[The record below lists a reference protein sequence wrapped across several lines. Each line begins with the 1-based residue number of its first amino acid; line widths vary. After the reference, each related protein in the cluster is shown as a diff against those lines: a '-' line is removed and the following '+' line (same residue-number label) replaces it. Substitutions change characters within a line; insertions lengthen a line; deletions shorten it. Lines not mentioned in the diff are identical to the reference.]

1 MISAEH
7 MDYGALKWVKGEIE
21 VNLQQAQQA
30 LEVFQEHPA
39 EAAQIDLCITLLHQV
54 CGALQMLD
62 LTEAFALAREMEQA
76 VRVLA
81 KDADRRKGWVYS
93 TLMRAMSELPLYLT
107 GLQEAQADRPQVF
120 LPLINDLRVATG
132 ASVLSESMVFG
143 PAVIPTVS
151 PHSPDMQDTLAR
163 DVKALAHQ
171 LRPVYQA
178 GLLVWYRDTGNKAA
192 LRRLLQVAVQLQQV
206 CPEEGLWR
214 VAEALIERLLAET
227 LEPNNA
233 IKLLLGQ
240 VERQIGRVM
249 AAGAEELR
257 DHPPADLIK
266 NLLFYIAYADTQS
279 EQTRGMAVSAGT
291 DMLQNTRDGANVAN
305 PGLLEIAAGAV
316 KDELAW
322 AKTKLDSFAR
332 AGGRHTPQELRV
344 IAGVLARVSNTLD
357 MLGRW
362 ELRQRVRQ
370 QTGVLDAMLEGGAIL
385 NDPRLMEVANAL
397 LYVESLLRDV
407 QMPDAAVSESASGKP
422 AGNPGAVK
430 AVTAEYHDLCRAV
443 IREVMVDM
451 GKVKDDIIALAKASD
466 QHELISSAPA
476 VLHRIVG
483 SLTMLSLKRP
493 ADLLKAGYHYIR
505 RELIERKIS
514 PSLEA
519 LDTLADMLTG
529 IEFYLDTLAESQ
541 MNLDSLLDLAEN
553 NAVTLGYPVDEVDD
567 YPLEAAI
574 KVAAPA
580 EPTIVEIISLAES
593 ADEVISQ
600 QPDPDSIVLDMDRAD
615 LAENPVMAG
624 AIETVQ
630 LLPVARTQEEEDA
643 DEVMEVFIE
652 EVGEE
657 LTSIAQ
663 HYPRWKQD
671 TNNNEPL
678 KNIRRSFHTLKGSGR
693 LVGANVIGEVAW
705 AIEHLL
711 NKVIDGEVPV
721 TPPLFDVV
729 EQAQA
734 VMPGLLQQFQRIK
747 TKMDIDTDIQ
757 ALIDQAQALTSP
769 AASLKEHV
777 NSAPDAAMA
786 IQQEAAAAA
795 PSVEQ
800 EAVIDPVLLEIFRA
814 ESKGRLEEVRRFIDV
829 CGQSKKGQV
838 TEPLMRNLHTLQ
850 GSAHMAGFKDIG
862 DLGSLFEKL
871 VNAIHRNHGEV
882 AEAELLALGDF
893 SEVFHDMLHLEN
905 PLAESPEKTAALE
918 KISFLTRRVQHFLD
932 AAVIETGTSM
942 DTDAH
947 NALND
952 GISGNDNDE
961 VREIFLEEA
970 AEILGNTESLL
981 QSWIHA
987 PDVLGPVARLEREL
1001 HTFKGGARMAGI
1013 SAMGDL
1019 SHSFESLLSAIVAGD
1034 VAATD
1039 EIFQT
1044 FEQAH
1049 DRLQT
1054 MLEPALLHLP
1064 VAAAPDLIARMEAL
1078 ARHESIEPAQSH
1090 DLSLAG
1096 DEDESIILSSA
1107 MPEAVTG
1114 GAQAEAVFDPAPEDD
1129 APLPVADSIDIP
1141 ASMVT
1146 EEPLA
1151 DATTAPDGTPAEP
1164 AWLIPKPSTEQIRV
1178 RADLLDNLV
1187 NQAGELSI
1195 SRSRLEQQIN
1205 GFHTGLT
1212 EMKQT
1217 VVRLRDQL
1225 RKLDME
1231 TEAQILFR
1239 HQEAGFQ
1246 GQDFDPLEFDRFS
1259 MLQQLSRSMME
1270 STADLASIQDQLEK
1284 QAGDSETVLLQQARL
1299 NTELQE
1305 GMMRTRMLPFAGM
1318 ASRLR
1323 RVVRQTAREVGK
1335 PIELQV
1341 VGEDL
1346 EMDRTVLDRMAG
1358 PLEHMVRNAV
1368 DHGVEDAA
1376 TRRAQG
1382 KPEMGVITLQLAKE
1396 GTEMVL
1402 LLADDGRGLDLAAIR
1417 RKAIER
1423 GLLGENTVIDDY
1435 NLMQFVLESG
1445 FSTAAQ
1451 VTQISGRG
1459 VGMDVVNNEIKQLGG
1474 SLQIESVAGSGSR
1487 FTVRLPVALSIT
1499 QALIVGA
1506 GEHMYAIPHSSIDG
1520 VMRVSYEMLMQAH
1533 ERGASTFEY
1542 GGAHYALQS
1551 LSGLLSGGVSPLP
1564 EKEARH
1570 LLLMVHGSG
1579 QRAAL
1584 WVNSVMEN
1592 REIVVKSLGPQLSTV
1607 RGIMGAT
1614 IMGDGGV
1621 VLILDI
1627 PVLLRLGLIAEQSQ
1641 GLTPETKVAIQG
1653 AAPPSGSGIIN
1664 VMVVDDSITV
1674 RKVTSRLL
1682 ERNQM
1687 RVFTAKDGV
1696 DALESLQHQIPDV
1709 MLLDIEMPR
1718 MDGYELASVIR
1729 NDERLKHIPIIMITS
1744 RTGEKHREHA
1754 RRIGVNEYLGKP
1766 YQENELLDHIRAL
1779 AGGQA
1784 ANNDLSMAV

>member
-7 MDYGALKWVKGEIE
+7 MDYGVLKWVKGEIE
-21 VNLQQAQQA
+21 VNLQQAQRA
-30 LEVFQEHPA
+30 LGVFREHPA

-54 CGALQMLD
+54 RGALQMLD

-81 KDADRRKGWVYS
+81 GDESRRKGWVYD

-107 GLQEAQADRPQVF
+107 GLQDAQADSPQPF

-143 PAVIPTVS
+143 PAVIPTVP
-151 PHSPDMQDTLAR
+151 PHSPDTQDTLTP

-178 GLLVWYRDTGNKAA
+178 GLLVWYRDAGNKAA
-192 LRRLLQVAVQLQQV
+192 LRRLLQVAVQLQRA

-214 VAEALIERLLAET
+214 VSEALIERLLAET
-227 LEPNNA
+227 LETNNA

-249 AAGAEELR
+249 VAGAEELR

-266 NLLFYIAYADTQS
+266 NLLYYIAYADTQS
-279 EQTRGMAVSAGT
+279 EQAGDMAVSAGA
-291 DMLQNTRDGANVAN
+291 DMPQHTRGGVDAAN
-305 PGLLEIAAGAV
+305 PGLLEIAAAAV

-322 AKTKLDSFAR
+322 AKTKLDGFAR

-344 IAGVLARVSNTLD
+344 IAGVLSRVSNTLD

-370 QTGVLDAMLEGGAIL
+370 QTGVLDAMLEGGAII
-385 NDPRLMEVANAL
+385 NDPRLLEVANAL

-407 QMPDAAVSESASGKP
+407 QMPEAADSESRSGEVVGSP
-422 AGNPGAVK
+422 EAVK
-430 AVTAEYHDLCRAV
+430 AGTAEYHDLCRAV
-443 IREVMVDM
+443 IREIMIDM
-451 GKVKDDIIALAKASD
+451 GKVKDDIMAFTKAPG
-466 QHELISSAPA
+466 QHELIGSAPA
-476 VLHRIVG
+476 VLHRIIG
-483 SLTMLSLKRP
+483 SLKMLSLKRP
-493 ADLLKAGYHYIR
+493 EDLLKSGYHYIR
-505 RELIERKIS
+505 RELIERKIT
-514 PSLEA
+514 PSLDA
-519 LDTLADMLTG
+519 LDILADMLTST
-529 IEFYLDTLAESQ
+529 EFYLDTLTESQ
-541 MNLDSLLDLAEN
+541 MSLDSLLDLAEG
-553 NAVTLGYPVDEVDD
+553 NAVVLGYPVDTVDD
-567 YPLEAAI
+567 FPLDAMIQSAVSEEPAAFETTPLM
-574 KVAAPA
+574 ADA
-580 EPTIVEIISLAES
+580 EVLVLPPVS
-593 ADEVISQ
+593 
-600 QPDPDSIVLDMDRAD
+600 DSIVLNVGSAD
-615 LAENPVMAG
+615 PEEDYAVAG
-624 AIETVQ
+624 AVEAVQ
-630 LLPVARTQEEEDA
+630 LSPVARTQEEEDA

-657 LTSIAQ
+657 LAAIAQ
-663 HYPRWKQD
+663 HYPQWRQD
-671 TNNNEPL
+671 TSNHEAL

-721 TPPLFDVV
+721 TLPLFDVV
-729 EQAQA
+729 EHAQA
-734 VMPGLLQQFQRIK
+734 VMPALLEQFQHVK
-747 TKMDIDTDIQ
+747 TNMDIGADIQ
-757 ALIDQAQALTSP
+757 ALIDRTQAVASP
-769 AASLKEHV
+769 APILGEHV
-777 NSAPDAAMA
+777 NDVPDAAVMQHE
-786 IQQEAAAAA
+786 ITAAAF
-795 PSVEQ
+795 PMEQ
-800 EAVIDPVLLEIFRA
+800 EAVIDPVLLDIFRT
-814 ESKGRLEEVRRFIDV
+814 ESNGRLEEVQRFIDA
-829 CGQSKKGQV
+829 CGQAKKGQV

-862 DLGSLFEKL
+862 DLGGLFEKL
-871 VNAIHRNHGEV
+871 VNTIHRNHGEV
-882 AEAELLALGDF
+882 TEAELLALGDF
-893 SEVFHDMLHLEN
+893 SEVFHEMVHLEN
-905 PLAESPEKTAALE
+905 PLAQSPGKTAALE
-918 KISFLTRRVQHFLD
+918 KISFLTRRAQHLLD
-932 AAVIETGTSM
+932 AAAIEAGSSAEVETPYV
-942 DTDAH
+942 
-947 NALND
+947 LND
-952 GISGNDNDE
+952 GTSGGGDE

-981 QSWIHA
+981 QSWMRA
-987 PDVLGPVARLEREL
+987 PDLLGPVARLEREL

-1019 SHSFESLLSAIVAGD
+1019 SHSFESLLSAIVTGD

-1044 FEQAH
+1044 FQQTH
-1049 DRLQT
+1049 DRLQA
-1054 MLEPALLHLP
+1054 MLEQALLRLP
-1064 VAAAPDLIARMEAL
+1064 VEPVPDLAARMEAL
-1078 ARHESIEPAQSH
+1078 ARHEGIESAQSS
-1090 DLSLAG
+1090 DAALVEEST
-1096 DEDESIILSSA
+1096 DESIVLSSV
-1107 MPEAVTG
+1107 MLEAV
-1114 GAQAEAVFDPAPEDD
+1114 ADDVQAEAGFNPAP
-1129 APLPVADSIDIP
+1129 ANNTQLPV
-1141 ASMVT
+1141 
-1146 EEPLA
+1146 
-1151 DATTAPDGTPAEP
+1151 DATGAAPEP

-1178 RADLLDNLV
+1178 RADLLDSLV

-1205 GFHTGLT
+1205 GFHAGLT

-1217 VVRLRDQL
+1217 VSRLRDQL

-1239 HQEAGFQ
+1239 HQEAGLQ

-1305 GMMRTRMLPFAGM
+1305 GMMRTRMLPFAGI

-1323 RVVRQTAREVGK
+1323 RVVRQTAQEVGK
-1335 PIELQV
+1335 PVELQV
-1341 VGEDL
+1341 IGEDL

-1368 DHGVEDAA
+1368 DHGIEDSAA
-1376 TRRAQG
+1376 RRAQG

-1402 LLADDGRGLDLAAIR
+1402 RLADDGRGLDLAAIR
-1417 RKAIER
+1417 RKAVER
-1423 GLLGENTVIDDY
+1423 GLLGVNTVIDDY

-1445 FSTAAQ
+1445 FSTASQ

-1474 SLQIESVAGSGSR
+1474 SLQIESVVGTGSR

-1499 QALIVGA
+1499 QALVVGE
-1506 GEHMYAIPHSSIDG
+1506 GEHIYAIPHSSIDG
-1520 VMRVSYEMLMQAH
+1520 VMRVSYETLMQAH
-1533 ERGASTFEY
+1533 ANDAPTFEY
-1542 GGAHYALQS
+1542 GGAHYSLQS
-1551 LSGLLSGGVSPLP
+1551 LNGLLSGGAHSLP
-1564 EKEARH
+1564 EKETRH

-1579 QRAAL
+1579 QRVAL
-1584 WVNSVMEN
+1584 RVNSVMEN
-1592 REIVVKSLGPQLSTV
+1592 REVVVKSLGLQLSTV

-1641 GLTPETKVAIQG
+1641 GLTPETKVA
-1653 AAPPSGSGIIN
+1653 ARPSGSGIIN

-1687 RVFTAKDGV
+1687 KVLTAKDGV
-1696 DALESLQHQIPDV
+1696 DALEALQHQIPDV

-1766 YQENELLDHIRAL
+1766 YQESELLDHIRAL
-1779 AGGQA
+1779 VSGQA

>member
-21 VNLQQAQQA
+21 VNLQQAQRA
-30 LEVFQEHPA
+30 LGVFREHPA

-54 CGALQMLD
+54 RGALQMLD

-81 KDADRRKGWVYS
+81 KDEGRRKGWVYD
-93 TLMRAMSELPLYLT
+93 TLMRAMSELPSYLT
-107 GLQEAQADRPQVF
+107 GLQEAQTDRPQPF

-143 PAVIPTVS
+143 LAVIPAIS
-151 PHSPDMQDTLAR
+151 PHSPGMQDELER
-163 DVKALAHQ
+163 NVKVLAHQ

-178 GLLVWYRDTGNKAA
+178 GLLVWYRDAGNKTA

-214 VAEALIERLLAET
+214 VSTALLERLLAGT
-227 LEPNNA
+227 LESNNA

-249 AAGAEELR
+249 AAGSEELR

-266 NLLFYIAYADTQS
+266 NLLYYIAYADTHS
-279 EQTRGMAVSAGT
+279 EQAGVMAVSAGA
-291 DMLQNTRDGANVAN
+291 DMPQHICSGVDAVN
-305 PGLLEIAAGAV
+305 PGLLDIAADAV

-322 AKTKLDSFAR
+322 AKTKLDGFAR
-332 AGGRHTPQELRV
+332 AGGRHTLQELRV

-385 NDPRLMEVANAL
+385 NDPRFLEVANAL

-407 QMPDAAVSESASGKP
+407 QMPDTAASESKP
-422 AGNPGAVK
+422 ADNPEAVK
-430 AVTAEYHDLCRAV
+430 AGTVEYHDLCRAV
-443 IREVMVDM
+443 IREIMVDM
-451 GKVKDDIIALAKASD
+451 GKVKDDIIALAKASG
-466 QHELISSAPA
+466 QHELISAAPA
-476 VLHRIVG
+476 VLHRIIG
-483 SLTMLSLKRP
+483 SLKMLSLNRP
-493 ADLLKAGYHYIR
+493 EDLLKAAYHYIR
-505 RELIERKIS
+505 RELMERKIT

-519 LDTLADMLTG
+519 LDTLADMLTS

-541 MNLDSLLDLAEN
+541 MNLDSLLDLADG
-553 NAVTLGYPVDEVDD
+553 NAITLGYPVETVDD
-567 YPLEAAI
+567 YPLDAVIGSAVSGEPAVVEATPLLI
-574 KVAAPA
+574 TGA
-580 EPTIVEIISLAES
+580 EILIPPPVSDRIVLSMDSASLAEDI
-593 ADEVISQ
+593 AVAEVVEAA
-600 QPDPDSIVLDMDRAD
+600 PVLPAA
-615 LAENPVMAG
+615 L
-624 AIETVQ
+624 
-630 LLPVARTQEEEDA
+630 TQEEDA
-643 DEVMEVFIE
+643 AEVMEIFVE
-652 EVGEE
+652 EANEE
-657 LTSIAQ
+657 LAAIAQ
-663 HYPRWKQD
+663 HYPLWRQD
-671 TNNNEPL
+671 TSNHEAL
-678 KNIRRSFHTLKGSGR
+678 KSIRRSFHTLKGSGR

-711 NKVIDGEVPV
+711 NKVLDGEVPV
-721 TPPLFDVV
+721 TLPVFDVV
-729 EQAQA
+729 EHAQA
-734 VMPGLLQQFQRIK
+734 VMPVLLRQFQHVK
-747 TKMDIDTDIQ
+747 KNMDIGSDIQ
-757 ALIDQAQALTSP
+757 SFIDQVQA
-769 AASLKEHV
+769 AALPTPILGEHV
-777 NSAPDAAMA
+777 NGVPDTVEV
-786 IQQEAAAAA
+786 QHEAAVAVS
-795 PSVEQ
+795 PMEQ
-800 EAVIDPVLLEIFRA
+800 EPVIDPVLLEIFRV
-814 ESKGRLEEVRRFIDV
+814 ESKGRLEEVRRFIDT
-829 CGQSKKGQV
+829 CGSAKKGQV
-838 TEPLMRNLHTLQ
+838 TESLMRNLHTLQ
-850 GSAHMAGFKDIG
+850 GSAHMAGFNDIG
-862 DLGSLFEKL
+862 DLGGLFEKL
-871 VNAIHRNHGEV
+871 VNTIYRNHGEV
-882 AEAELLALGDF
+882 AEAELLALSDF
-893 SEVFHDMLHLEN
+893 SGVFHEMLHLEN
-905 PLAESPEKTAALE
+905 PLAQSPRKTAALE
-918 KISFLTRRVQHFLD
+918 KISFLTRRAQHLLD
-932 AAVIETGTSM
+932 VAAMEPSASVEIEAS
-942 DTDAH
+942 DVLDDEASVC
-947 NALND
+947 D
-952 GISGNDNDE
+952 SDE
-961 VREIFLEEA
+961 VRDVFLEEA
-970 AEILGNTESLL
+970 TEILGNTESLL
-981 QSWIHA
+981 QRWMDK
-987 PDVLGPVARLEREL
+987 PDVLEPVARLEREL

-1039 EIFQT
+1039 EIFQI
-1044 FEQAH
+1044 FQQAH
-1049 DRLQT
+1049 DQLQA
-1054 MLEPALLHLP
+1054 MLEPVLLHLP
-1064 VAAAPDLIARMEAL
+1064 VDPAPELIARMEAL
-1078 ARHESIEPAQSH
+1078 ARHENIESEQPLDMPLVEEASHALPPAMDAVETPASITPES
-1090 DLSLAG
+1090 SLG
-1096 DEDESIILSSA
+1096 DSVA
-1107 MPEAVTG
+1107 APEA
-1114 GAQAEAVFDPAPEDD
+1114 AP
-1129 APLPVADSIDIP
+1129 
-1141 ASMVT
+1141 
-1146 EEPLA
+1146 
-1151 DATTAPDGTPAEP
+1151 EP

-1178 RADLLDNLV
+1178 RSDLLDNLV

-1239 HQEAGFQ
+1239 HQEAGLQ

-1323 RVVRQTAREVGK
+1323 RVVRQTARELGK
-1335 PIELQV
+1335 PIELNV
-1341 VGEDL
+1341 AGEDL

-1358 PLEHMVRNAV
+1358 PLEHMIRNAV
-1368 DHGVEDAA
+1368 DHGIEDAA

-1402 LLADDGRGLDLAAIR
+1402 RLADDGRGLDLAAIR

-1451 VTQISGRG
+1451 ITQISGRG

-1474 SLQIESVAGSGSR
+1474 SLQIESATGSGSR

-1506 GEHMYAIPHSSIDG
+1506 GAQMYAIPHSSIDG
-1520 VMRVSYEMLMQAH
+1520 VMRVSYETLVQAY
-1533 ERGASTFEY
+1533 EGGASTFEY
-1542 GGAHYALQS
+1542 GGAHYPLQS
-1551 LSGLLSGGVSPLP
+1551 LSGLLNGGVSPLP

-1584 WVNSVMEN
+1584 WVSSVMEN
-1592 REIVVKSLGPQLSTV
+1592 REIVVKSLGPQLSAV

-1641 GLTPETKVAIQG
+1641 GLAPEPQIAAQDVAR
-1653 AAPPSGSGIIN
+1653 PSGSGMIN

-1696 DALESLQHQIPDV
+1696 DALETLQHQIPDV

-1718 MDGYELASVIR
+1718 MDGYELASVMR

-1766 YQENELLDHIRAL
+1766 YHEDELLDHIRAL
-1779 AGGQA
+1779 ASGQA

>member
-54 CGALQMLD
+54 RGALQMLD
-62 LTEAFALAREMEQA
+62 LTEAYALAREMEQA

-81 KDADRRKGWVYS
+81 KDADRRKGWVYG

-151 PHSPDMQDTLAR
+151 PHSPDMQDKLAR
-163 DVKALAHQ
+163 DIKALAHQ

-178 GLLVWYRDTGNKAA
+178 GLLVWYRDAGNKAA
-192 LRRLLQVAVQLQQV
+192 LRRLLQVTVQLQQV

-214 VAEALIERLLAET
+214 VSEALIERLLAEM
-227 LEPNNA
+227 LEPNDA

-266 NLLFYIAYADTQS
+266 NMLYYIAYADTHN
-279 EQTRGMAVSAGT
+279 EQTLDMAVSASANMPQHVHG
-291 DMLQNTRDGANVAN
+291 GAVASN
-305 PGLLEIAAGAV
+305 PGLLEIAADAV

-322 AKTKLDSFAR
+322 AKTKLDGFAR

-370 QTGVLDAMLEGGAIL
+370 QTGVLDTMLESGAIL
-385 NDPRLMEVANAL
+385 NDPRLLEVANAL

-407 QMPDAAVSESASGKP
+407 QMPDAAASGESAPGKP
-422 AGNPGAVK
+422 EAVK
-430 AVTAEYHDLCRAV
+430 AGTAEHHDLCRAV
-443 IREVMVDM
+443 IREIMVDM
-451 GKVKDDIIALAKASD
+451 GKVKDDIIALAKAPG
-466 QHELISSAPA
+466 QHELIGSAPS
-476 VLHRIVG
+476 VLHRIIG
-483 SLTMLSLKRP
+483 SLKMLSLERP
-493 ADLLKAGYHYIR
+493 AGLLKAGYHYIR
-505 RELIERKIS
+505 RDLIERRIT

-541 MNLDSLLDLAEN
+541 MNLDSLLDLAES
-553 NAVTLGYPVDEVDD
+553 NAVTLGYPVDTVDD
-567 YPLEAAI
+567 YPLEAVIQA
-574 KVAAPA
+574 AAPD
-580 EPTIVEIISLAES
+580 EPAVVETISLAAS
-593 ADEVISQ
+593 ADEFISQ
-600 QPDPDSIVLDMDRAD
+600 QPDSDSIVPDMDSAG
-615 LAENPVMAG
+615 LAEDPAMAG

-630 LLPVARTQEEEDA
+630 SLPVARTQEEEDA

-663 HYPRWKQD
+663 HYPQWKQE
-671 TNNNEPL
+671 TNNHGAL

-711 NKVIDGEVPV
+711 NKVIDGEIPV
-721 TPPLFDVV
+721 TLPLFDVV
-729 EQAQA
+729 EHAQTA
-734 VMPGLLQQFQRIK
+734 MPGLLQQFQRVK
-747 TKMDIDTDIQ
+747 TKMDIDEDIQ

-769 AASLKEHV
+769 AVILEEHV
-777 NSAPDAAMA
+777 SSVSDVVTAT
-786 IQQEAAAAA
+786 QQDVAVTTL
-795 PSVEQ
+795 PVEQ
-800 EAVIDPVLLEIFRA
+800 EAVIDPVLLDIFRT
-814 ESKGRLEEVRRFIDV
+814 ESRGRLEEVRRFIDA
-829 CGQSKKGQV
+829 CGQAKKGQV
-838 TEPLMRNLHTLQ
+838 TEPLVRNLHTLQ

-862 DLGSLFEKL
+862 DLGGLFEKL
-871 VNAIHRNHGEV
+871 VNTIHRNNGEV
-882 AEAELLALGDF
+882 AEAELLALSDF
-893 SEVFHDMLHLEN
+893 SEVFHEMLHLEN
-905 PLAESPEKTAALE
+905 PLAASPEKTSALE
-918 KISFLTRRVQHFLD
+918 KISFLTRRAQHLLD
-932 AAVIETGTSM
+932 AAAIAMAVSPETGVP
-942 DTDAH
+942 

-952 GISGNDNDE
+952 GAPGSDSDE

-981 QSWIHA
+981 QSWMRA

-1034 VAATD
+1034 IAATD
-1039 EIFQT
+1039 EIFET
-1044 FEQAH
+1044 FQQAH

-1064 VAAAPDLIARMEAL
+1064 VAAAPELIARMEAL
-1078 ARHESIEPAQSH
+1078 ARHKGIESATPS
-1090 DLSLAG
+1090 DTPLVG
-1096 DEDESIILSSA
+1096 SIVD
-1107 MPEAVTG
+1107 AV
-1114 GAQAEAVFDPAPEDD
+1114 
-1129 APLPVADSIDIP
+1129 DIP
-1141 ASMVT
+1141 TSIASET
-1146 EEPLA
+1146 PLSV
-1151 DATTAPDGTPAEP
+1151 DATTAPEDATAEP

-1205 GFHTGLT
+1205 AFHAGLT

-1239 HQEAGFQ
+1239 HQEAGLQ

-1284 QAGDSETVLLQQARL
+1284 QAGDSEAVLLQQARL
-1299 NTELQE
+1299 NTGLQE
-1305 GMMRTRMLPFAGM
+1305 GMMRTRMLPFTGM

-1335 PIELQV
+1335 AVELQV
-1341 VGEDL
+1341 IGEDL

-1358 PLEHMVRNAV
+1358 PLEHMIRNAV
-1368 DHGVEDAA
+1368 DHGIEDAA
-1376 TRRAQG
+1376 TRCAQD
-1382 KPEMGVITLQLAKE
+1382 KPEMGVITLQLARE
-1396 GTEMVL
+1396 GTEML
-1402 LLADDGRGLDLAAIR
+1402 LHLADDGRGLDLAAIR

-1445 FSTAAQ
+1445 FSTAVQ

-1499 QALIVGA
+1499 QALIVGD
-1506 GEHMYAIPHSSIDG
+1506 GEQMYAIPHSSIDG
-1520 VMRVSYEMLMQAH
+1520 VMRVSYETLAQAN
-1533 ERGASTFEY
+1533 ESGASTFEY
-1542 GGAHYALQS
+1542 GGAHYSLQS
-1551 LSGLLSGGVSPLP
+1551 LSGLLSGGGVSPLP

-1579 QRAAL
+1579 QRVAL
-1584 WVNSVMEN
+1584 RVNSVMEN

-1627 PVLLRLGLIAEQSQ
+1627 PVLLRMGLIAEQSQ
-1641 GLTPETKVAIQG
+1641 RLMPEAKVATQG
-1653 AAPPSGSGIIN
+1653 AARSAGSGIIS

-1687 RVFTAKDGV
+1687 RVLTAKDGV
-1696 DALESLQHQIPDV
+1696 DALEALQHQIPDV

-1766 YQENELLDHIRAL
+1766 YQENELLDHIRTL
-1779 AGGQA
+1779 AGGQT
-1784 ANNDLSMAV
+1784 ANNDLSIAV